1 MEEKGKV
8 TFIHSI
14 MAKIVLLVIG
24 VTVVSVLISL
34 ISTRIDAN
42 KALAQVN
49 ENYIMSMAEETVSL
63 VENIQGDAAGSE
75 QYANVMSKIVMQGIE
90 SSYVYLVDADG
101 TMLYH
106 PTAEKIGQ
114 PVENEVVTGVVS
126 QLQAGNKPEDA
137 VVSYEFNGAV
147 KYAAYA
153 LTADNKIVVVS
164 ADQEEVLDPVNNML
178 RRLVGFAVLGMAVC
192 IIIGCIVGRLICKPI
207 QQLTVIIRDTSKMD
221 FRSNNNSN
229 KLCQRKDE
237 TGEMAREIRQ
247 MRKNLREMVG
257 DINNASTLITSNV
270 DGLQEITSTVD
281 QMCSDNSATSQEL
294 AAGMQE
300 TAATTLTI
308 SENIGLIKEGA
319 EDINSMTSEGARASG
334 EIMER
339 AQNLREKTVAA
350 STRTMD
356 MYSAVKEKAE
366 QAIEGSKAVEKINEL
381 TSTIMEISSQ
391 TSLLALNASIEAAR
405 AGEAGK
411 GFAVVATEIG
421 SLAEQTSKAIA
432 DISEIVKEVNA
443 AVGNMSECLGET
455 TDFLENTVVGDY
467 KEFEQVS
474 EQYKEDADV
483 FRSSMENVKAS
494 MEQLAVSIES
504 IATALSGINETVG
517 ESSQGVTDIAEKTSD
532 MVEKTGTTHTMVS
545 ECYSCVENLR
555 DIVDR
560 FILE

>member
-14 MAKIVLLVIG
+14 MAKIVLLVIA

-545 ECYSCVENLR
+545 ECYSCAENLR

>member
-1 MEEKGKV
+1 MEEKEKV
-8 TFIHSI
+8 TFVHSI
-14 MAKIVLLVIG
+14 MAKIVLLVVV
-24 VTVVSVLISL
+24 VTVVAVLGNLISA
-34 ISTRIDAN
+34 RIQSN
-42 KALAQVN
+42 KVLTQVN
-49 ENYIMSMAEETVSL
+49 ENYIMSMAETAAHL
-63 VENIQGDAAGSE
+63 VEQIPEDMASSE
-75 QYANVMSKIVMQGIE
+75 EYGNVMKGIEMKGIE
-90 SSYVYLVDADG
+90 SSYAYMVDEDG
-101 TMLYH
+101 TMIYH

-114 PVENEVVTGVVS
+114 PVENEVVKGVVS
-126 QLQAGNKPEDA
+126 QLQAGSKPEDA
-137 VVSYEFNGAV
+137 VVTYEFNGAV

-153 LTADNKIVVVS
+153 LTSKNQIVVVS
-164 ADQEEVLDPVNNML
+164 ADQAEVVAPVGSMVKKL
-178 RRLVGFAVLGMAVC
+178 AAAAVGGMIIC
-192 IIIGCIVGRLICKPI
+192 IVIGCIVGRLICVPI
-207 QQLTVIIRDTSKMD
+207 QQLTVIIRDTSQMD
-221 FRSNNNSN
+221 FRSNPNSN

-237 TGEMAREIRQ
+237 TGEMAREIRL
-247 MRKNLREMVG
+247 MRKNLRAIVG
-257 DINNASTLITSNV
+257 AINNTSSLITSNV
-270 DGLQEITSTVD
+270 DGLQQITSTVD

-319 EDINSMTSEGARASG
+319 EDINSMASEGARTSG
-334 EIMER
+334 EVMER
-339 AQNLREKTVAA
+339 AQNLRAKTVAA
-350 STRTMD
+350 SSRTMD
-356 MYSAVKEKAE
+356 MYSSVKVKAE

-432 DISEIVKEVNA
+432 DISEIVKEVNT

-483 FRSSMENVKAS
+483 FRTSMEDVKAS

-504 IATALSGINETVG
+504 IASALGGINETVG

-532 MVEKTGTTHTMVS
+532 MVEKTGTTHSMVS
-545 ECYSCVENLR
+545 ECYSCVEKLKE
-555 DIVDR
+555 IVDK